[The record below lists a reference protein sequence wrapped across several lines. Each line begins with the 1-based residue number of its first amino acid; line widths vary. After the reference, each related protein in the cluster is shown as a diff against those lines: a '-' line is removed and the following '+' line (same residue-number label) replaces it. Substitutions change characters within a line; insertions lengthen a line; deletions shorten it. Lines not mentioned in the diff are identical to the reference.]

1 MRIQCPH
8 CPAVYEL
15 DDGRVPPA
23 GLSIKCPKCKSGFPV
38 HRPEDGSKMARTL
51 PAKVPLPGSAK
62 PKDGAPAA
70 PRKTQPAM
78 APQSQKSSGSA
89 IALPGTAQT
98 PPASVAASPR
108 ATSASVIPLPG
119 TQPAQKSVPVA
130 KRPATQTGIQKQPAI
145 QKQAAF
151 VPPPPEELPTEQI
164 DDAIPLPGLDA
175 PLPTPPSTSRREIP
189 AIELPEMPDFE
200 PAPARR
206 SQTPAPKGGPV
217 ALPGARSDE
226 TPAPAPPVQRS
237 RTPAPVAQRSLTP
250 EYGEQVPLPGAQNE
264 QSAPMLWSNTP

>member
-15 DDGRVPPA
+15 DDSRVPPA
-23 GLSIKCPKCKSGFPV
+23 GLSIKCPKCKSGFTV
-38 HRPEDGSKMARTL
+38 HRPEDGSRMARIL
-51 PAKVPLPGSAK
+51 PAKVPLPGTAK

-78 APQSQKSSGSA
+78 AAQSQKTSSGSV
-89 IALPGTAQT
+89 IPLPGTAQT
-98 PPASVAASPR
+98 PPASVAAAPR
-108 ATSASVIPLPG
+108 ATSGAVIPLPG
-119 TQPAQKSVPVA
+119 TQPAQKPVPVA
-130 KRPATQTGIQKQPAI
+130 KRPATQTAIQKQPARP
-145 QKQAAF
+145 KQAAL
-151 VPPPPEELPTEQI
+151 VPPPSEEIPTEQI

-189 AIELPEMPDFE
+189 AIVLAEMPDLE

-206 SQTPAPKGGPV
+206 SQTPAPKGGRAP
-217 ALPGARSDE
+217 LPGGGKDE
-226 TPAPAPPVQRS
+226 TRAPAPPVQRS

-264 QSAPMLWSNTP
+264 TSAPML